1 MTYLR
6 QRFDELLD
14 IGDTLS
20 AKNVSQTMH
29 IIFTFVSCGGIV
41 LFRATYV
48 ND

>member
-20 AKNVSQTMH
+20 AKNVSQRMH
-29 IIFTFVSCGGIV
+29 IVFSFVSCGRIV